1 MKRAILY
8 LAVVLLLAG
17 CNEKPYQQG
26 QKLAAKY
33 DACMTDYNEALEQ
46 VGEDFAVQ
54 MKGNYDSRKK
64 VMEDYLNQLQ
74 DCHQKYLE
82 KWNKIDTEKQQVCKK
97 FKSSSDRTEF
107 ENGLQND
114 REFYTFASVPDI
126 ETINIHPAVLQ
137 QIRTIIPPK
146 PDETQI
152 AHDLDGHTISEG
164 KENGYY
170 PQSWTWKI
178 MEDEISDL
186 KIVSIQENTSSR
198 YSVIVSMRL
207 SSETRAYD
215 TKATINYMLDGINDW
230 QIEYVR
236 SMGMNIVKT
245 HRYDDCLKCYLK
257 KEDWTIYKKLCAEN
271 NCDIAL
277 EVAGKVLC
285 AYNDNWENFYYVVP
299 PHETAQI
306 YQFAAKDFII
316 DYIERP

>member
-8 LAVVLLLAG
+8 LTVALLLVG
-17 CNEKPYQQG
+17 CNEKPYQKG
-26 QKLAAKY
+26 KKLAAKY
-33 DACMTDYNEALEQ
+33 DACMTDYYEALEQ
-46 VGEDFAVQ
+46 VGEDFAVKI
-54 MKGNYDSRKK
+54 KGNYNSREK
-64 VMEDYLNQLQ
+64 VIEDYLDQLR
-74 DCHQKYLE
+74 DCHQEYLE
-82 KWNKIDTEKQQVCKK
+82 KWNNIAAEEQHVCKK
-97 FKSSSDRTEF
+97 IKSSAERTEF

-114 REFYTFASVPDI
+114 REFYAFASVPDI
-126 ETINIHPAVLQ
+126 ETISIHPAVLQ
-137 QIRTIIPPK
+137 QIHTIIPPK

-152 AHDLDGHTISEG
+152 AHDLEGHTVSEG

-178 MEDEISDL
+178 MEDGVSDL
-186 KIVSIQENTSSR
+186 KIVSIQESTSSR
-198 YSVIVSMRL
+198 YSVVVSMLL

-215 TKATINYMLDGINDW
+215 TKATVSYILDGINDW

-245 HRYDDCLKCYLK
+245 HRYDDCLKCYL
-257 KEDWTIYKKLCAEN
+257 EREVWSSYKNLYAEN

-285 AYNDNWENFYYVVP
+285 AYNDTWENFYYVVP

-306 YQFAAKDFII
+306 YRYAAKDFKI

>member
-8 LAVVLLLAG
+8 LAVALLLAG

-33 DACMTDYNEALEQ
+33 DACITDYNEALEQ
-46 VGEDFAVQ
+46 VGEDFAAEIQ
-54 MKGNYDSRKK
+54 GNYSSRKRA
-64 VMEDYLNQLQ
+64 MEDYLNQLR
-74 DCHQKYLE
+74 DCHQKYME
-82 KWNKIDTEKQQVCKK
+82 KWNKLDIEEQKICKK
-97 FKSSSDRTEF
+97 LKSSTDKVEF
-107 ENGLQND
+107 EKGLQDN
-114 REFYTFASVPDI
+114 RELYAFASVPDL
-126 ETINIHPAVLQ
+126 ETISIHPAVLQ
-137 QIRTIIPPK
+137 QIHTIIPPK

-178 MEDEISDL
+178 MEDGVSDL

-198 YSVIVSMRL
+198 YSVVVSMKL

-215 TKATINYMLDGINDW
+215 TKATVSYVLDGINDW
-230 QIEYVR
+230 QIEFVR

-245 HRYDDCLKCYLK
+245 HRYDDCVKCYLE
-257 KEDWTIYKKLCAEN
+257 KEDWTIYKNLYAEN

-285 AYNDNWENFYYVVP
+285 AYNDKWENFYYVVP

-306 YQFAAKDFII
+306 YRFAANDFKI